1 MAEKDNMKMTHTT
14 SGAGISLLIH
24 TMILSLVLLAGKYI
38 SPAAQPMIIDFS
50 ISSAKP
56 AATQV
61 AMNKGPAKKP
71 ITSPK
76 SLKKPVEKKII
87 QQVVPK
93 ALPEKVVEKKKP
105 KPVEP
110 APEQIKV
117 VKKKIPEPLPE
128 ETVAVKPEERASAA
142 PEPVQAETENDD
154 LPDESQPHVAQA
166 GGSQETSPGPAGGG
180 SASGPRDP
188 RARYIKAHYEYIKK
202 DIQNKMIYPL
212 IARKKG
218 WQGTVIVSFVVSK
231 DGMVQ
236 EVHIKE
242 SSGFSLLDQSAV
254 NTIKKAA
261 PFPPPPA
268 RAELIVPINYNLV

>member
-1 MAEKDNMKMTHTT
+1 MTPTT
-14 SGAGISLLIH
+14 SGAGISFLFH
-24 TMILSLVLLAGKYI
+24 AMILSLVLLAGKYI
-38 SPAAQPMIIDFS
+38 SPAAQPMVIDFS

-61 AMNKGPAKKP
+61 AMNKGHVEKGIA
-71 ITSPK
+71 SPK
-76 SLKKPVEKKII
+76 PMKKPVEKKIV
-87 QQVVPK
+87 QPVVPK
-93 ALPEKVVEKKKP
+93 ALPERVVEKKKP

-117 VKKKIPEPLPE
+117 VKKKKPEPLPE
-128 ETVAVKPEERASAA
+128 ETVAVKPEESASVS
-142 PEPVQAETENDD
+142 PEPVQAETANDD
-154 LPDESQPHVAQA
+154 LPDESQPYAARA
-166 GGSQETSPGPAGGG
+166 GGDQETTPVPAGDG
-180 SASGPRDP
+180 SVSGPRDP

-212 IARKKG
+212 LARKKG

-236 EVHIKE
+236 QVHIKE